1 MARLRAVVE
10 LVVAAAAAVGCAVS
24 WSAVRST
31 VAVAPVVA
39 GQPVTTSVVYD
50 PPLLL
55 LTLLLATAAGML
67 AVVGAARLR
76 RASRR
81 SAARLKR
88 FQDANQAS
96 SPGSC

>member
-1 MARLRAVVE
+1 MARIRAVIE
-10 LVVAAAAAVGCAVS
+10 LALACAAVVGCAMS
-24 WSAVRST
+24 WSAVRSI
-31 VAVAPVVA
+31 VAVAPVAA
-39 GQPVTTSVVYD
+39 GQPVTTSVAYD

-76 RASRR
+76 RA
-81 SAARLKR
+81 
-88 FQDANQAS
+88 QDTTQAS

>member
-1 MARLRAVVE
+1 MARFRAVIE
-10 LVVAAAAAVGCAVS
+10 LVAAGAAAVGCAIS

-31 VAVAPVVA
+31 VAVAPVTA

-55 LTLLLATAAGML
+55 LTLLLATVAGIL
-67 AVVGAARLR
+67 AVAGTARLR
-76 RASRR
+76 RVAQRISV
-81 SAARLKR
+81 
-88 FQDANQAS
+88 FQDASQAS